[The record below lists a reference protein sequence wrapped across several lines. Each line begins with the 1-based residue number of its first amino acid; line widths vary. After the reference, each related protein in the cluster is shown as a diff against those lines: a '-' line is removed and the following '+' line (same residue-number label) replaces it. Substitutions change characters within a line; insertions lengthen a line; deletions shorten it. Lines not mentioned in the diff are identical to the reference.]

1 MKPLMRALLC
11 IALLL
16 MSIFLCVG
24 YAQLTTSL
32 AISGE
37 ADAAP
42 PDGIFITNISEVST
56 SNIDK
61 NEFSFISATTNIINH
76 INRGTA
82 DEPGT
87 IVYEVTVFNNTD
99 TTYFY
104 RDIYYI
110 TGLDEYNGNDYIS
123 EYGESTSI
131 SIECIFDGEIEDS
144 KKLLPRE
151 SIVFKVKYTIGEEIS
166 EAIDLNMLINVRF
179 GINVSGNAEALDMIE
194 ARFLQILNTQSTYE
208 YLLDILDNKYD
219 GVNDWTS
226 NYVGNVTGATIG
238 AFSDDSVAVN
248 TLFQNHLQMI
258 IDGELKEVTV
268 IIKHENIDWDNGTGD
283 DYIATHP
290 SGAVQQGTGCEM
302 TLYLTIDTLDVP
314 YEYVTVYAMV
324 FTCDRDW
331 QTGAIISDWYR
342 VGNTF
347 VGKAE
352 VADYDGTVG
361 GTGSFRT
368 TTWAPLAETYQL
380 IDGYNFRIQNGN
392 DVDSFDI
399 DSFSY
404 TVSPTYQHPMYYLLE
419 TWSDDAPVVILQ
431 LLDDARRILDNRN
444 YAGAGIDRLR
454 AVYEKYY
461 WIYGYTGQPMTNWPY
476 PSLRKFYP
484 AMSDLYK
491 AIVNVADEVA
501 IKDAD

>member
-1 MKPLMRALLC
+1 MKCVTKTLL
-11 IALLL
+11 
-16 MSIFLCVG
+16 SIVSCVLCLFLIVG
-24 YAQLTTSL
+24 YASVTDLLTIT
-32 AISGE
+32 GK
-37 ADAAP
+37 ADLTP
-42 PDGIFITNISEVST
+42 PEGVYITNISELST

-61 NEFSFISATTNIINH
+61 NEYSFVSATTNVETH
-76 INRGTA
+76 IMRGSDGEA
-82 DEPGT
+82 GI
-87 IVYEVTVFNNTD
+87 IVYEVTIFNNTD
-99 TTYFY
+99 TTYYY
-104 RDIYYI
+104 RDIYYQ

-123 EYGESTSI
+123 EYGESTAI
-131 SIECIFDGEIEDS
+131 SIQCIFNNETDNA

-151 SIVFKVKYTIGEEIS
+151 SIVFKVVYTIGEGIS
-166 EAIDLNMLINVRF
+166 ESIDLNMLINIRF
-179 GINVSGNAEALDMIE
+179 GIHVSERNEAIDMIE
-194 ARFLQILNTQSTYE
+194 TKFLQILNSKSTYD

-226 NYVGNVTGATIG
+226 NYVGNVAGAATG
-238 AFSDDSVAVN
+238 AFSDDSIAVN
-248 TLFQNHLQMI
+248 TLFQNHLQI
-258 IDGELKEVTV
+258 TINGELKEATV
-268 IIKHENIDWDNGTGD
+268 IVKHENVDWDNGTGD
-283 DYIATHP
+283 DYVATHP
-290 SGAVQQGTGCEM
+290 DGGVHQGTGCEM
-302 TLYLTIDTLDVP
+302 TLYLTIDSLDIP

-331 QTGAIISDWYR
+331 QTGKIISDWYR
-342 VGNTF
+342 VGHTF

-380 IDGYNFRIQNGN
+380 IEGYHFQMPNGN
-392 DVDSFDI
+392 IVDSFDI

-431 LLDDARRILDNRN
+431 LLNDAKRILDNRN
-444 YAGAGIDRLR
+444 YAGEGIDSLR

-461 WIYGYTGQPMTNWPY
+461 WLYGYTGQPNMNWPY

-484 AMSDLYK
+484 AMSDLYN
-491 AIVNVADEVA
+491 AIIHVADEVA
-501 IKDAD
+501 ISDAN